1 MFKKKP
7 EVVRQQLIINCLKE
21 RKSASL
27 ADIMAYVNNRL
38 EDYFDAAVT
47 KNGYGK
53 STFEKTLKDL
63 RANLEFEIEHFVEN
77 GIHLYRLNNQEF
89 VPFLTET
96 EKHGLGFLLRL
107 IDIYDDL
114 DAVKWLKEMLRTEF
128 QIDTHH
134 YTRAEHFVMSHPIIN
149 DHEKLLALSMKII
162 GHIERQE
169 VIRFTYKKVNNEAEH
184 LWKYIAPLQIR
195 YFEGRYYLIGC
206 EMNEDN
212 TFKPDFG
219 TYPLD
224 QIIDGYIAPV
234 PDENIEDEEY
244 FIHFNHKEM
253 VQRTELHSRYQDSLG
268 IITDRNRPQTIRIR
282 FKNWAKSHVLNRK
295 LHHSQ
300 KIIDMQVNH
309 VDIEICVRKTVELDF
324 QLARFRDQYEF
335 ITP

>member
-27 ADIMAYVNNRL
+27 VEIMAYVNDRL
-38 EDYFDAAVT
+38 EDYFDGAVI

-63 RANLEFEIEHFVEN
+63 RANLEFEIEHFVDK
-77 GIHLYRLNNQEF
+77 GVHLYRLKNKEF

-96 EKHGLGFLLRL
+96 EKHGMGFLLRL

-114 DAVKWLKEMLRTEF
+114 NAVKWLKEMLRTEF
-128 QIDTHH
+128 QIDAHH

-149 DHEKLLALSMKII
+149 NHEKLLALSMKII

-169 VIRFTYKKVNNEAEH
+169 VICFTYKKVNNEADH

-268 IITDRNRPQTIRIR
+268 IIADRNRPQIIRIR
-282 FKNWAKSHVLNRK
+282 FKNWAKSHVLNRM

-300 KIIDMQVNH
+300 RIIDMQVNH